1 MEENVISDPEFFFDR
16 DAQVVAKD
24 LLGKVLAHKVDDI
37 WVSARIIET
46 EVYYG
51 KGGILSHSL
60 NKKTKSKCDIKIL
73 PGKAERGPR

>member
-1 MEENVISDPEFFFDR
+1 MEEGFIEDPSSFFNR
-16 DAQVVAKD
+16 DAQIVAKD
-24 LLGKVLAHKVDDI
+24 LLGKVLAHKVGDT

-60 NKKTKSKCDIKIL
+60 NKKIKSSSNIQIL
-73 PGKAERGPR
+73 PG

>member
-1 MEENVISDPEFFFDR
+1 MEENVVSDPEIFFIEIHKL
-16 DAQVVAKD
+16 QPN
-24 LLGKVLAHKVDDI
+24 LPGKVLARKMDDI

-73 PGKAERGPR
+73 PGKAL